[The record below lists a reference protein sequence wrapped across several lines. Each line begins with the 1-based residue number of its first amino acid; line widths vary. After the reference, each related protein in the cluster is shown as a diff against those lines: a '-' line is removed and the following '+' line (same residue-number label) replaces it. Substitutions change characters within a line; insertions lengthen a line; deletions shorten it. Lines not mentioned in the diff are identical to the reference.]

1 MAKRVTTLI
10 QRLKKNIQLPEMKIL
25 PGQLAFFF
33 ILYHN
38 STIVNNFYF
47 ILTLIP
53 IIALVLVIASDL
65 HISTDFLNML
75 AETQFPDAIVAI
87 VKAVSNSNGA
97 HANFIIFFVSALIL
111 ASNGTHSMIIAS
123 NQIYKIKNKG
133 AIYDRVKAIFMLV
146 VLIFLLIFI
155 MIVPVFGNFI
165 FKTISVSVNNST
177 FSNYLYTIYQ
187 ILNLPISW
195 FFIFF
200 SIKLLYTMAPDNRI
214 PSKNVTYGALFTSI
228 SWVVFTKLYSLYI
241 NIFGNY
247 TTLYGSIS
255 SLIVLMWWIYFL
267 SFLFV
272 MGMALNVS
280 KYELKEE

>member
-25 PGQLAFFF
+25 PGQLAFF
-33 ILYHN
+33 
-38 STIVNNFYF
+38 F

-165 FKTISVSVNNST
+165 VKTISVSVNNST